1 MTQAKP
7 ILLIDNDRDDTYEPE
22 YVKSFLEKITRV
34 RVRRPHVAA
43 LRRIPNQEKIVEMG
57 KELCKEGID
66 TDRVD
71 LVALGRGMGILY
83 SFHMVGNKV
92 AIDVD
97 EYDIVRIED
106 VDLGDVR
113 RIYFWESVGAGL
125 AWKNQQGTHCN
136 RIVITESPV
145 HLEDTKPIQ
154 VSCREEA
161 SEYARLFSSICRGG
175 VRPDAC
181 VKYVTEGMD
190 TGTAFADADRL
201 FRSPTSP
208 VFSLSHSTIKFRK

>member
-1 MTQAKP
+1 MTQVKP

-34 RVRRPHVAA
+34 RVRRPHVTA
-43 LRRIPNQEKIVEMG
+43 LRRLPNQEKIVEMG
-57 KELCKEGID
+57 KELCKGGID
-66 TDRVD
+66 PDRVD

-125 AWKNQQGTHCN
+125 AWKNRQGTHCN
-136 RIVITESPV
+136 RITHNGSFTS
-145 HLEDTKPIQ
+145 LNDTKPVW

-161 SEYARLFSSICRGG
+161 CEYARMFSSIYHGE
-175 VRPDAC
+175 VRPDTG
-181 VKYVTEGMD
+181 VKYVKEGME
-190 TGTAFADADRL
+190 TGIGFASADRQKP
-201 FRSPTSP
+201 SSTSSI
-208 VFSLSHSTIKFRK
+208 FSLGYSTIKFRK